1 VSTQRRFPRTFEALP
16 AVFRFADDFFAAEQV
31 DARHHYAVHFAL
43 EEIFT
48 NLVKY
53 NPGSRQEILIGLD
66 RFDDRLQ
73 VVFTDCDADPFDVTR
88 APERRTDVP
97 IEERQPGGLGLQLTR
112 RLMDDMDYEYD
123 GRKSRI
129 TLTRMLR

>member
-1 VSTQRRFPRTFEALP
+1 MQKRFPRAFDAL
-16 AVFRFADDFFAAEQV
+16 AEVFRFADDFLAVEQV
-31 DARHHYAVHFAL
+31 DPRHRYAVHFAL
-43 EEIFT
+43 EEVFT

-66 RFDDRLQ
+66 RSPDRLLITL
-73 VVFTDCDADPFDVTR
+73 TDFDAEPFDMTK
-88 APERRTDVP
+88 APERRTDAP

-112 RLMDDMDYEYD
+112 RLMDDMDYESN
-123 GRKSRI
+123 GRQSRI

>member
-1 VSTQRRFPRTFEALP
+1 MQKRFPRTFDALP
-16 AVFRFADDFFAAEQV
+16 DVFRFADEFLAAEQV
-31 DARHHYAVHFAL
+31 DSRHHYAVHFAL
-43 EEIFT
+43 EEVFT

-53 NPGSRQEILIGLD
+53 NPGSRQEILVGLD
-66 RFDDRLQ
+66 RSSDRLLITL
-73 VVFTDCDADPFDVTR
+73 TDFDAEPFDMTR

-112 RLMDDMDYEYD
+112 RLMDDMDYESN
-123 GRKSRI
+123 GRLSRI